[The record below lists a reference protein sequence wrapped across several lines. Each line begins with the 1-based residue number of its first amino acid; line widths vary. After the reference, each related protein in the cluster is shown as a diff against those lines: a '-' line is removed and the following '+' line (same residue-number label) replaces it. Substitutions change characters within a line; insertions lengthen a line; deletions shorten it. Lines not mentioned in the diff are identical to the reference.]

1 MNTFFSA
8 TRPVDVYRAA
18 WRWHFYAGLLVLPF
32 MLILAVTGAIYLFH
46 TEIDDY
52 IYRDIKIVKATAGSP
67 HSHETI
73 VQTALAAYPGQA
85 LRYVPPASK
94 SGSAEVDIKG
104 AGGDVMAIYVDPYR
118 GTVLGSMPNRGS
130 VSWTIRRLHSLA
142 YFGPIANGMIEVA
155 AGWCILLVITGT
167 YLWWPRQNT
176 SSLDGLLKVRGVPSQ
191 RVFWRD
197 VHAVTGIIAGVFIL
211 FLAVT
216 GMPWS
221 IVWGDKVNQWANDS
235 NFGYPAGV
243 RVSVPM
249 SDEHIN
255 HVAPVAWSLEQA
267 KAPTSATHVH
277 PASDAA
283 MHTQISL
290 DKAVSIFDQLGL
302 AKTYAIN
309 LPVTTTGVFTG
320 SVYPND
326 LAKQRV
332 VHLDQ
337 FSGQVLLDMS
347 FADYGPVGKG
357 LEWGI
362 NVHLGQEFGLA
373 NQLLML
379 AVCCA
384 IVLLCISSAVMWW
397 KRRPAGM
404 IGIPPLP
411 ANRRALKLVFILLML
426 GGIIF
431 PLVGISMLLMLALDY
446 VFVIRRNTVD

>member
-67 HSHETI
+67 HSHEHI

-85 LRYVPPASK
+85 LRYVPPASE

-104 AGGDVMAIYVDPYR
+104 DGGDVMAIFVDPYR
-118 GTVLGSMPNRGS
+118 GTVLGRMPNRS
-130 VSWTIRRLHSLA
+130 TVSWTIRRLHSLA

-167 YLWWPRQNT
+167 YLWWPRQT
-176 SSLDGLLKVRGVPSQ
+176 HHHWMAYSRCVVCRLSACFGVMCMPLPESSPGYL
-191 RVFWRD
+191 F
-197 VHAVTGIIAGVFIL
+197 

-221 IVWGDKVNQWANDS
+221 IVWGDKVNQWANGS

-267 KAPTSATHVH
+267 KAPVSATHVH
-277 PASDAA
+277 PASDAT

-302 AKTYAIN
+302 AKPMRSIC
-309 LPVTTTGVFTG
+309 LLLRPEFSQDPSIQTTLQ
-320 SVYPND
+320 S
-326 LAKQRV
+326 KE
-332 VHLDQ
+332 
-337 FSGQVLLDMS
+337 S
-347 FADYGPVGKG
+347 
-357 LEWGI
+357 
-362 NVHLGQEFGLA
+362 
-373 NQLLML
+373 
-379 AVCCA
+379 
-384 IVLLCISSAVMWW
+384 
-397 KRRPAGM
+397 
-404 IGIPPLP
+404 
-411 ANRRALKLVFILLML
+411 FILTSSPDRCYL
-426 GGIIF
+426 I
-431 PLVGISMLLMLALDY
+431 
-446 VFVIRRNTVD
+446 